1 MEHPPNKDKNSYKHP
16 ESQSS
21 RTQIPRHQC
30 RNSNISGQEN
40 MPPPEHSNSI
50 TVGLKKCNVTE
61 AQHKDFKITIKN
73 MFKDVKEVTKSV
85 NSVKAQTVE

>member
-1 MEHPPNKDKNSYKHP
+1 
-16 ESQSS
+16 
-21 RTQIPRHQC
+21 
-30 RNSNISGQEN
+30 

-73 MFKDVKEVTKSV
+73 MFKDVKEVTKLISELCEST
-85 NSVKAQTVE
+85 NSGMK